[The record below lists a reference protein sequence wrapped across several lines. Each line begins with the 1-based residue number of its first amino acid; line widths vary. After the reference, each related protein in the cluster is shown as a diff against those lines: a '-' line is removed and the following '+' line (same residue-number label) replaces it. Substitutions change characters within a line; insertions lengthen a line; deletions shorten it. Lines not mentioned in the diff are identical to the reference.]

1 MQTLALANDFILGAG
16 TEILANTVRDFI
28 GPILMIV
35 VGVIALT
42 FLVRREMTQFI
53 MFLIITIAVFAIFY
67 APGILKS
74 LAKGVADGAD
84 AGTWTE

>member
-1 MQTLALANDFILGAG
+1 MSTLALVNDFVLAAGTQTLAD
-16 TEILANTVRDFI
+16 TVRDFV

-35 VGVIALT
+35 VGIIALT

-53 MFLIITIAVFAIFY
+53 MFLVITIAVFAIFY